1 MVKIKSS
8 KVSGSLTQWGIAG
21 QLTCYSF
28 QGAASYVLTSPSTPE
43 RNNLN
48 DQILKAIDEEIAKL
62 RQARVILTDAVKTP
76 IGKRAATAS
85 PALLPKG
92 KTRRKLSA
100 KARQAIADAQRKRW
114 AKVKSQKKAA
124 AAVVAKKE
132 PAAS

>member
-1 MVKIKSS
+1 MGNRRAANLLFFPRS
-8 KVSGSLTQWGIAG
+8 
-21 QLTCYSF
+21 
-28 QGAASYVLTSPSTPE
+28 ASYVFTSPSTPE

-48 DQILKAIDEEIAKL
+48 DQILNAIDEEIAKL
-62 RQARVILTDAVKTP
+62 RQARAILTDAAKTSVS
-76 IGKRAATAS
+76 KSATTAS
-85 PALLPKG
+85 PALIPKV

-114 AKVKSQKKAA
+114 ARVKSQKKAA